1 MLDDIMAQGMSE
13 RLKNL
18 SPVAA
23 PEQVI
28 DAIEAS
34 LVRRHAR
41 IHVFPGI
48 PAKGLWRMRRLSPR
62 LLAGVVRRLSA
73 IT

>member
-1 MLDDIMAQGMSE
+1 MAQGMSE

-28 DAIEAS
+28 DAVEAS
-34 LVRRHAR
+34 LTRRLAG
-41 IHVFPGI
+41 IYVFPGV
-48 PAKGLWRMRRLSPR
+48 PAKVLWRVRRLSPR
-62 LLAGVVRRLSA
+62 LLAGVIRRLSA
-73 IT
+73 TN